1 VENQSNAKAQEL
13 RWIKIRKVSF
23 VFYDILC
30 MMEIFVNKK
39 FFEIFAP
46 TTLREN
52 KHALLCFFFDL
63 RIFGE
68 FNEEI
73 DVRSISVL

>member
-1 VENQSNAKAQEL
+1 VENQPNAKAQEL

-30 MMEIFVNKK
+30 MMENFVNKK

-52 KHALLCFFFDL
+52 KNAFLCFF
-63 RIFGE
+63 
-68 FNEEI
+68 
-73 DVRSISVL
+73 